1 MVPFGDDH
9 QHVGAG
15 GDVVGIVLELD
26 AAQQLAG
33 LVGAFGIERLHR
45 VASRLQGRR
54 DVQRG
59 RATAPIR
66 SRISD
71 SRLSKARSS
80 EALGERPGR
89 LPEFQAV
96 VAEEEARVGFA
107 VERVARELG
116 QASHAQAR
124 ELRQQLK
131 KRRPGS
137 GRLQVMVDDRA

>member
-15 GDVVGIVLELD
+15 GDVVGIVLEVD

-33 LVGAFGIERLHR
+33 LVGAFVIERLHR

-66 SRISD
+66 SAEFPIRASARRD
-71 SRLSKARSS
+71 RVRL
-80 EALGERPGR
+80 
-89 LPEFQAV
+89 
-96 VAEEEARVGFA
+96 
-107 VERVARELG
+107 
-116 QASHAQAR
+116 
-124 ELRQQLK
+124 
-131 KRRPGS
+131 
-137 GRLQVMVDDRA
+137 